1 MYRLYFMVL
10 YPHNTCTFVHIYT
23 LFQTNVKIEIYVYT
37 IMLKLSRELGIS
49 TIVTTKKND

>member
-23 LFQTNVKIEIYVYT
+23 LFQTNVKIEMYVYT

-49 TIVTTKKND
+49 TIVTTKKSD